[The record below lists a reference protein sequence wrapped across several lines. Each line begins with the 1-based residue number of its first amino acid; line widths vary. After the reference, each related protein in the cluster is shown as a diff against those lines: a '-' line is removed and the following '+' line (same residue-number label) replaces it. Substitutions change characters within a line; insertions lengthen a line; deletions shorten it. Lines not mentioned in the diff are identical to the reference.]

1 MLRLVTEDDES
12 YEPRPDWAKASMCV
26 CVCVVD
32 MLWDVCVCGWWICY
46 GMCVGGKGCI
56 WDYELTEYISVASYH
71 NPTQCFLSKH
81 LP

>member
-26 CVCVVD
+26 CVGGGYVMGCV
-32 MLWDVCVCGWWICY
+32 L
-46 GMCVGGKGCI
+46 GGKGCI
-56 WDYELTEYISVASYH
+56 WDYELTEYIKASYH